1 MKIINQLAEKKPQS
15 LTKDFVDKL
24 GEQLSSH
31 NEESEVVFDSL
42 FQELKRD
49 MDNTNEDIDILLFEL
64 KDNLAK
70 NDAQLDEGVTFD
82 IIISNKA
89 LPYSDRRK

>member
-64 KDNLAK
+64 KDNLVK